1 MAEVAAVA
9 EMTEVQTEVQEVQVV
24 VDQFQQR
31 SKIVERLL
39 EPKDEI
45 DQAGFKRRIYKYGEI
60 TFSFR
65 GREEMPELP
74 TMEKSQT
81 QLLGSDPVHVDPEDY
96 QKYKSVRDTVEKPL
110 ANANE
115 RCLVTKDV
123 QGVIELAMKLGAKS
137 QDLGKMLL
145 EVRSGV
151 YSGKSLDLID
161 KLITANCIRD
171 DRNEWDDT
179 LSGADAEVVVVLALL
194 GDDEANTYL
203 DSKLEQMRNLDI
215 LRNKKGEKENK
226 WPVNIDKQVCVH
238 ATRFKPLKKEDR
250 SYEVRTTSD
259 ATGFEFVRNTIH
271 VSLNH
276 KVVSHMMGKWDQAPY
291 VLISPMRQM
300 VDVNGLPVSDQE
312 WDTWWT
318 RNPGETLKF
327 PNAILVEP
335 GEMPFNTLYVIG
347 DKSAIFKGENY
358 TIDDWLETEM
368 GSKSDIDLLRCF
380 DSVLFAD
387 FSDHP
392 DLRAFLDSNW
402 DIEKLSKV
410 LVEKYFPNESYPG
423 ERKDKSFSYI
433 LRFFYSCR
441 GNTEAF
447 EQSFKASGRVPIADR
462 IGEVLKNVGIRTAF
476 KGRDED
482 FDSILKELSSYIS
495 KNIEGE
501 IFAEISSSVTT
512 AAVRKMGFEPTGGG
526 NWPSAHNG
534 SSYDWFTKGHY
545 VAIDEAREVI
555 ERDDSGT
562 EIKGKFDW
570 TKFNSIWAVLPEV
583 DSKTRRVMYASGAF
597 NSRER

>member
-1 MAEVAAVA
+1 MAEVAGVA
-9 EMTEVQTEVQEVQVV
+9 EMTEVQEAQVV

-39 EPKDEI
+39 APKDEI
-45 DQAGFKRRIYKYGEI
+45 DQAGFKRQIYKYGEI

-65 GREEMPELP
+65 GREEMPELS

-96 QKYKSVRDTVEKPL
+96 QKYKSARESVENPL
-110 ANANE
+110 ANTNE
-115 RCLVTKDV
+115 RYQVTKDL
-123 QGVIELAMKLGAKS
+123 QGVIELAMKLGAKN
-137 QDLGKMLL
+137 QDLEKMLP

-161 KLITANCIRD
+161 KLIAANCIRD

-179 LSGADAEVVVVLALL
+179 LSGADAEAVVVLALL
-194 GDDEANTYL
+194 EDNEANTYL
-203 DSKLEQMRNLDI
+203 DSKLEQMRNLDA
-215 LRNKKGEKENK
+215 LRRDKDKKEDK
-226 WPVNIDKQVCVH
+226 WPVDIDKQACVH
-238 ATRFKPLKKEDR
+238 ATKFKPLKKEDG
-250 SYEVRTTSD
+250 SYEVRTTGD
-259 ATGFEFVRNTIH
+259 ATGFEFVRNTVH

-358 TIDDWLETEM
+358 TINDWLDSEKNTA
-368 GSKSDIDLLRCF
+368 SIDLHHCIT
-380 DSVLFAD
+380 SVLFAD
-387 FSDHP
+387 YSDHL
-392 DLRAFLDSNW
+392 DLRAFLESNW
-402 DIEKLSKV
+402 DTEKLSKV

-423 ERKDKSFSYI
+423 QRKDKGFSEI
-433 LRFFYSCR
+433 LKYSVSR
-441 GNTEAF
+441 GIDVEALD
-447 EQSFKASGRVPIADR
+447 QGFKSPGNVPIKDR
-462 IGEVLKNVGIRTAF
+462 ITEVFKNIDVHSAYKSRE
-476 KGRDED
+476 ED
-482 FDSILKELSSYIS
+482 YEITLDKLSSYIA

-501 IFAEISSSVTT
+501 IFSEISSQATEAT
-512 AAVRKMGFEPTGGG
+512 IRKMGFEPTGGG
-526 NWPSAHNG
+526 NWPSAHAG

-545 VAIDEAREVI
+545 VAIDEAKEVVG
-555 ERDDSGT
+555 RDESGT

-570 TKFNSIWAVLPEV
+570 TKFNSIWAELPRV

-597 NSRER
+597 NSRVK

>member
-1 MAEVAAVA
+1 MAEVAEVA
-9 EMTEVQTEVQEVQVV
+9 EMTEVQEVRVV

-31 SKIVERLL
+31 SKIVERFL
-39 EPKDEI
+39 EPKEEI

-74 TMEKSQT
+74 TMEKAQT
-81 QLLGSDPVHVDPEDY
+81 RLLGSDPVHVDPEDY
-96 QKYKSVRDTVEKPL
+96 QKYKSAHDSVEKPL

-115 RCLVTKDV
+115 CYQVTKDV
-123 QGVIELAMKLGAKS
+123 QGVIELAMKLGAKN
-137 QDLGKMLL
+137 QDLEKMLI

-151 YSGKSLDLID
+151 YSGKSLDLVD
-161 KLITANCIRD
+161 KLIAANCIRD

-179 LSGADAEVVVVLALL
+179 LSGADAEAVVVLSLL
-194 GDDEANTYL
+194 GGNEAGTYL
-203 DSKLEQMRNLDI
+203 DSKLEQMRNLDV
-215 LRNKKGEKENK
+215 LRNQKKGEENK
-226 WPVNIDKQVCVH
+226 WPVDIDKQACVH
-238 ATRFKPLKKEDR
+238 ATKFKPLKKEDG
-250 SYEVRTTSD
+250 SYEVRTTGD

-291 VLISPMRQM
+291 VLISPMNQI

-335 GEMPFNTLYVIG
+335 GEMPFNTLYVVG

-358 TIDDWLETEM
+358 TINDWLDSEKDTT
-368 GSKSDIDLLRCF
+368 SINLHHCIT
-380 DSVLFAD
+380 SVLFAD
-387 FSDHP
+387 YSDHP

-423 ERKDKSFSYI
+423 ERKNKSFSEI
-433 LRFFYSCR
+433 LKYSVSKGVDVEALDQGFKSP
-441 GNTEAF
+441 GN
-447 EQSFKASGRVPIADR
+447 VPIKDR
-462 IGEVLKNVGIRTAF
+462 ITEVFKNIDAHSAYKSRE
-476 KGRDED
+476 ED
-482 FDSILKELSSYIS
+482 YEITLDKLSSYIA
-495 KNIEGE
+495 KNIEGD
-501 IFAEISSSVTT
+501 IFSKISSQATEAT
-512 AAVRKMGFEPTGGG
+512 IRKMGFEPTGGG
-526 NWPSAHNG
+526 NWPSAHAG
-534 SSYDWFTKGHY
+534 SSYDWFTRGHY
-545 VAIDEAREVI
+545 VAIDEAREVVG
-555 ERDDSGT
+555 RDDNGT

-570 TKFNSIWAVLPEV
+570 TKFNSIWAELPRV
-583 DSKTRRVMYASGAF
+583 DSKTRRAMYASGAF
-597 NSRER
+597 NSRVS